1 MTAGAL
7 ALVMALA
14 VACGGG
20 DDGDAMTQ
28 TTTTTTTGQAAAATT
43 TTTAA
48 TTQQAA
54 TTTQAQPTGPTSI
67 TVARPTGGG
76 TQTTG
81 TTTEGT
87 MMMKKEPVYG
97 GTINSFVFGGALTFD
112 PHHFD
117 FRGAAPGCSM
127 QHQYDRLI
135 DYQRPFDP
143 AQGAVTIPGLAES
156 WEPNAAG
163 DVWTFNLRE
172 GVTFHDGSEFTAD
185 DVVATFQRV
194 LETDWDVSTR
204 VVIRAR
210 QFMTDVTKV
219 DDHTVQFHLDAP
231 NRTVIPFLGSPYA
244 GHILNSDDITTNDRS
259 VDTYPW
265 KKMEES
271 NGTGPWLLIDF
282 DTDTGQKWER
292 NPNYWGTDP
301 EGNSYPYLD
310 VYNHPVVRDDT
321 TRFALIQS
329 GGIDLW
335 PGCGPTI
342 KKAEADA
349 MIQRVGADKLGAIDS
364 SRGLF
369 THYFINWEIPP
380 FDNPNVVEALRLA
393 IPVYDMY
400 NIPDQGRGLPGR
412 TVQCDW
418 FPEFCIPQDEFET
431 FPSRNP
437 DPAQRAA
444 DLSRAKQLMC
454 DAFADC
460 TAPFQYELG
469 LGEPGMGF
477 EMWTIAVQ
485 GMRDVGFTLEAQLKE
500 YGVYMAEIREGRWHM
515 TRENLFQSVND
526 PLDPYAISLL
536 SVGTGLGGRP
546 WYYPGQE
553 RMDEVFFRYAR
564 SIDNAA
570 AQEEAKAIERI
581 LNEPQL
587 PMISIGW
594 PATNRMYYLYVKN
607 WFPGPGSM
615 TLEDLKHVWIDK
627 GQ

>member
-1 MTAGAL
+1 MMKEAP
-7 ALVMALA
+7 VM
-14 VACGGG
+14 
-20 DDGDAMTQ
+20 
-28 TTTTTTTGQAAAATT
+28 
-43 TTTAA
+43 
-48 TTQQAA
+48 
-54 TTTQAQPTGPTSI
+54 
-67 TVARPTGGG
+67 GG
-76 TQTTG
+76 TF
-81 TTTEGT
+81 
-87 MMMKKEPVYG
+87 
-97 GTINSFVFGGALTFD
+97 NSFVFGGSLTFD
-112 PHHFD
+112 PGHFD
-117 FRGAAPGCSM
+117 FRGAAPGCSL
-127 QHQYDRLI
+127 QHGYDRLV
-135 DYQRPFDP
+135 DYERPYNP
-143 AQGAVTIPGLAES
+143 EHGATFTSGLAKS
-156 WEPNAAG
+156 WEPNSTG
-163 DVWTFNLRE
+163 DVWTFRLEE
-172 GVTFHDGSEFTAD
+172 GVKFHDGSDFDAD
-185 DVVATFQRV
+185 DVVATFGR
-194 LETDWDVSTR
+194 LLDPNWDPSTR
-204 VVIRAR
+204 IGSTYKEFITSVEA
-210 QFMTDVTKV
+210 V
-219 DDHTVQFHLDAP
+219 DSHTVQFTLDSA
-231 NRTVIPFLGSPYA
+231 NRTMIPFMVNPYGS
-244 GHILNSDDITTNDRS
+244 HILSADDVRAAPGQGLDGGNWNHVTT
-259 VDTYPW
+259 Y
-265 KKMEES
+265 
-271 NGTGPWLLIDF
+271 NGTGPWILVDY
-282 DTDTGQKWER
+282 DGENGQKWEK

-301 EGNSYPYLD
+301 AGNSYPYLD
-310 VYNHPVVRDDT
+310 TYNHPVVRDDT

-329 GGIDLW
+329 GGIDVW

-342 KKAEADA
+342 KKKEADA

-418 FPEFCIPQDEFET
+418 FPEYCIPQDEFET

-444 DLSRAKQLMC
+444 DVARAKQLMC

-485 GMRDVGFTLEAQLKE
+485 GMRDVGFTLEAQLKD
-500 YGVYMAEIREGRWHM
+500 YVAYMNEIKQGNWHM

-564 SIDNAA
+564 SMDNAA

-594 PATNRMYYLYVKN
+594 PATNRMYYLHVKN

-627 GQ
+627 SQ